1 MNTNFIQLFS
11 ENRKT
16 LPNSFYEANIIQ
28 YKVRQRLEEIRK
40 ERREGGKERKKMIE

>member
-1 MNTNFIQLFS
+1 MNTNFIQLLS

-40 ERREGGKERKKMIE
+40 GGRKRKKMTE